1 MAKPLQ
7 NIRRLALTTSQAAE
21 YCFVSKG
28 TIQNWIKTGQLPA
41 QRTAGG
47 QFRVR
52 VDRLMEFMRENAM
65 SVEALEFDY
74 CIRRKCH
81 CWEYFDKAYDHAPGK
96 RECDQCVVKQTQANL
111 CFELRRHVDKKK
123 VLCQVS
129 CAKCEYRDAFL
140 GADEPDG
147 QQLES

>member
-1 MAKPLQ
+1 M
-7 NIRRLALTTSQAAE
+7 ALTTSQAAE

-52 VDRLMEFMRENAM
+52 VDQLMDFMRENAM

-74 CIRRKCH
+74 CLRRMCH
-81 CWEYFDKAYDHAPGK
+81 CWEYFAKAYDHAPDG
-96 RECDQCVVKQTQANL
+96 RDCDQCVVKQSQAHL
-111 CFELRRHVDKKK
+111 CFELRRHVDEKK
-123 VLCQVS
+123 VPCTAS
-129 CAKCEYRDAFL
+129 CDRCEYRVAFFDN
-140 GADEPDG
+140 DEPDG
-147 QQLES
+147 QQLEG